1 MAPPMQSYLYVSVR
15 LASTVALAILLLCGA
30 LGVAAAAGR
39 RTLPRSRFQFQR
51 ATADHRV
58 EENMDAGRDLS
69 LATVDQLRAARQRP
83 ARTVLYP
90 MSGFDA
96 GTAARLY
103 PDADL
108 IIGVD
113 NHAFLPDALPAKIK
127 VPKVGL
133 ESATYFR
140 NLDLLGTVGVAA
152 IGQLRTAVRG
162 FRLRG
167 VTTFTTQEPLGER
180 EAHQWFAGGPISYG
194 KPKATGLGTARHA
207 IVSFDRGA
215 GTKRQRYLHVQS
227 GLFAGAERAWWLDL
241 AIARGLDGVLVKG
254 SEDQLQQF
262 PNGPLDPFV
271 ARMID
276 ALEANHGELLS
287 DTFTVRRGQPR
298 KLRLGETFGYNW
310 GGATATT
317 F

>member
-1 MAPPMQSYLYVSVR
+1 MSPR
-15 LASTVALAILLLCGA
+15 LANALALLLIVGA
-30 LGVAAAAGR
+30 AVASGRADAAG

-51 ATADHRV
+51 ATVDHRV
-58 EENMDAGRDLS
+58 DENMDAGHDLS
-69 LATVDQLRAARQRP
+69 LATVDKIRGARQRT

-103 PDADL
+103 PDAEL

-113 NHAFLPDALPAKIK
+113 NHGFLPDDLPSKVM

-140 NLDLLGTVGVAA
+140 NVDRLGHVGVAA
-152 IGQLRTAVRG
+152 IGQLRSAVPG

-167 VTTFTTQEPLGER
+167 VTTFTTQEPLGTR
-180 EAHQWFAGGPISYG
+180 ETHQWFEGGTISYG
-194 KPKATGLGTARHA
+194 KVKAAGRDTARHA
-207 IVSFDRGA
+207 IVRFDRGA
-215 GTKRQRYLHVQS
+215 GTKVQQYLHVQS
-227 GLFAGAERAWWLDL
+227 ALVPGVERAWWLDL

-254 SEDQLQQF
+254 SEDQLDR
-262 PNGPLDPFV
+262 GPLNAFV
-271 ARMID
+271 ARVGD
-276 ALEANHGELLS
+276 ALAANHGEMISDAFRLS
-287 DTFTVRRGQPR
+287 TGTPR
-298 KLRLGETFGYNW
+298 NIQVGDHFGY
-310 GGATATT
+310 AFRRAHLTT